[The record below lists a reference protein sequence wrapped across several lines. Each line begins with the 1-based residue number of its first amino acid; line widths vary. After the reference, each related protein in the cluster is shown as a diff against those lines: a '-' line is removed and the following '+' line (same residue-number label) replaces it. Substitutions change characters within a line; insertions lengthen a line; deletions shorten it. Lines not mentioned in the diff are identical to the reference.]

1 MEPKDSDVE
10 GVENWDDIIAGGD
23 VKKIQDRLQRDL
35 KGLMRTW
42 KRCLRGYSVV
52 ILYKRGRIDS
62 TDTDKLFQAL
72 QEIDPNK
79 RNNVLLIIES
89 GAGDPK
95 SGYQISKLCRE
106 WAADKFMVAV
116 PRHAKSA
123 ATMIALGADQVHM
136 GLLSELGPVDPQV
149 LGVPMLAIQDSIE
162 TITQCVNDN
171 PGESGAKMWAE
182 YLSSQFRFDQLGRN
196 QRVVESIVQ
205 YAERL
210 LVAGKSDRP
219 RANEIANRL
228 VHDYKDHGFVID
240 SEEAIEIFG
249 EASVVV
255 SSNELSFSEEVYRV
269 IRNVE
274 IGLRGPDPYRN
285 AISPSIDPWSHTAR
299 VKAVGALDNCV
310 SVIPPRRPTP
320 PREFENE
327 PESDYGL

>member
-1 MEPKDSDVE
+1 MNSDNSDVE
-10 GVENWDDIIAGGD
+10 SVESWEEIIAGGD
-23 VKKIQDRLQRDL
+23 VGKIQGRLQTELVELL
-35 KGLMRTW
+35 KAWR
-42 KRCLRGYSVV
+42 RRLRGYSVI
-52 ILYKRGRIDS
+52 ILYKHAAIDA

-72 QEIDPNK
+72 KVIDPNK

-89 GAGDPK
+89 GGGDPR

-106 WAADKFMVAV
+106 WSADKFIVAV

-123 ATMIALGADQVHM
+123 ATLIALGADQVHM
-136 GLLSELGPVDPQV
+136 GPLGELGPVDPQFR
-149 LGVPMLAIQDSIE
+149 GVSGLAIQDSIA

-182 YLSSQFRFDQLGRN
+182 YLRSQFKFDQLGRN
-196 QRVVESIVQ
+196 QRATESLVQ

-240 SEEAIEIFG
+240 SEEAIRIFG

-255 SSNELSFSEEVYRV
+255 SSNELSFSEEVYRL

-274 IGLRGPDPYRN
+274 IGLREAHSYSDELGIFDN
-285 AISPSIDPWSHTAR
+285 APG
-299 VKAVGALDNCV
+299 VKAIGALDDCV
-310 SVIPPRRPTP
+310 SVIPWRRPTP
-320 PREFENE
+320 PREPEDE
-327 PESDYGL
+327 PESD

>member
-10 GVENWDDIIAGGD
+10 SVENWDDIIAGGD
-23 VKKIQDRLQRDL
+23 VGKIQDRLQGEL
-35 KGLMRTW
+35 KGLLRTW
-42 KRCLRGYSVV
+42 RRRLRGYSVV

-89 GAGDPK
+89 GGGDPK

-106 WAADKFMVAV
+106 WAADSFMVAV

-123 ATMIALGADQVHM
+123 ATLIALGADQVHM
-136 GLLSELGPVDPQV
+136 GPLSELGPVDPQSR
-149 LGVPMLAIQDSIE
+149 GVPLLAIQDSIE

-171 PGESGAKMWAE
+171 PGDSGAKMWAE
-182 YLSSQFRFDQLGRN
+182 YLRSQFKFDQLGRN
-196 QRVVESIVQ
+196 QRATESLVQ

-274 IGLRGPDPYRN
+274 IRLIDASPNTDV
-285 AISPSIDPWSHTAR
+285 ISQYFGTPCSTSR
-299 VKAVGALDNCV
+299 LKAVGALVNCV
-310 SVIPPRRPTP
+310 SVVAPRRPTLL
-320 PREFENE
+320 REPEDD